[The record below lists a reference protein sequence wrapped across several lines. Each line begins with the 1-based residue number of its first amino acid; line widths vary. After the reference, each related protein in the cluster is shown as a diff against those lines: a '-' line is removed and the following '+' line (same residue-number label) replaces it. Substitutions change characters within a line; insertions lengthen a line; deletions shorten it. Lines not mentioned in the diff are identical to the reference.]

1 MNIPAT
7 LLSHVLTEQEG
18 MFITF
23 FTGLGFIWAALLI
36 FAGTMSVHGYS
47 FGRNIVTVICTVIG
61 MVLIAFIGALFINL
75 LARLW
80 VFFKNLY
87 DEVSFRL

>member
-1 MNIPAT
+1 M
-7 LLSHVLTEQEG
+7 
-18 MFITF
+18 
-23 FTGLGFIWAALLI
+23 
-36 FAGTMSVHGYS
+36 
-47 FGRNIVTVICTVIG
+47 ICTVIG